1 MVKYRPQSKEHKL
14 LSYVS
19 DDLMGGYFQDVE
31 MDCFSQR
38 SALSNQDN
46 ITFLNRE
53 SGWDM
58 GWDVSV
64 SFLISVVFRNIVEI
78 ISTHYNCTLHLGW
91 DDNSLKNL
99 SSNGHSWSEGT
110 FLVNVVGF
118 NSLFRSLE
126 IETNLLVVS
135 DTWTGLLCEQFFAV
149 KKNVILFLEGS
160 LVLCKKERTWIS
172 AICGEY

>member
-19 DDLMGGYFQDVE
+19 DNFMGGYLQDIK
-31 MDCFSQR
+31 MNSFCQR

-46 ITFLNRE
+46 VSFLNRE
-53 SGWDM
+53 SGGNM

-64 SFLISVVFRNIVEI
+64 SFLISVVFRDIVKI

-91 DDNSLKNL
+91 NDNSLKDL
-99 SSNGHSWSEGT
+99 SSDGDSWSEGA
-110 FLVNVVGF
+110 FLVNVVWF
-118 NSLFRSLE
+118 NSLFGSSE

-135 DTWTGLLCEQFFAV
+135 NTWLSLLCKQFFAV

-160 LVLCKKERTWIS
+160 LVLC
-172 AICGEY
+172 